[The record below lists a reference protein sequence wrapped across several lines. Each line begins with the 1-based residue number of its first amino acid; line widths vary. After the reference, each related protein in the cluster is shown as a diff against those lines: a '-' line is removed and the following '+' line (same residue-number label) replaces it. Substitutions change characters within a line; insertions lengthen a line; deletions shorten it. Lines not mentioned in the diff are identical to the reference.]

1 MALKSIPSIVATN
14 QYYQLAL
21 QALYQIANSGGGGG
35 GGGGAVTNAGTFAV
49 QNTAATPAGTNMIGS
64 VNPDSTGSGSV
75 TTSTPFVVTVTNFG
89 TLAFQSNAVA
99 TGTVTIEA
107 SVDGTTYTA
116 TTYAALTTGNTSS
129 NFNAATA
136 TIGQIDTSGFKNIR
150 FRSSNT
156 IVGTVG
162 ITYNL
167 SKNVATFMLDNP
179 IPTGSNV
186 IGGVSTQAANGS
198 LTMTNS
204 SVGTSS
210 ATLLAASTAT
220 KTLTIQNTSANTLYV
235 STTTPATAL
244 NGIVIGAGVGYQF
257 PFVPTNALY
266 CLGSAASTTF
276 TLWYA

>member
-1 MALKSIPSIVATN
+1 MPVTPLTFPAFVDTTSSE
-14 QYYQLAL
+14 QLW
-21 QALYQIANSGGGGG
+21 QIYNAIASGGGGG
-35 GGGGAVTNAGTFAV
+35 GGVVTNNGTFAV
-49 QNTAATPAGTNMIGS
+49 QNTAATPAGTNFIGS

-89 TLAFQSNAVA
+89 TLGFQSDAVA
-99 TGTVTIEA
+99 TGNVTIEA
-107 SVDGTTYTA
+107 SVDGTNYTA
-116 TTYAALTTGNTSS
+116 TTYTALTTGNTSS
-129 NFNAATA
+129 SFNAATA
-136 TIGQIDTSGFKNIR
+136 TIGQIDCSAFRNIR
-150 FRSSNT
+150 FRSNT

-167 SKNVATFMLDNP
+167 SKNVSNVMLDNP
-179 IPTGSNV
+179 LPAGTNV

-244 NGIVIGAGVGYQF
+244 NGIVIAAGVGYQF

-266 CLGSAASTTF
+266 CLGSAASTTY

>member
-1 MALKSIPSIVATN
+1 MSQFPEIASNLSTANYRVSELT
-14 QYYQLAL
+14 LL
-21 QALYQIANSGGGGG
+21 QSIANNTGGSGSSV
-35 GGGGAVTNAGTFAV
+35 VTNAGTFAV
-49 QNTAATPAGTNMIGS
+49 QNTAATPAGTNSIGS
-64 VNPDSTGSGSV
+64 VNPDATGSGSV
-75 TTSTPFVVTVTNFG
+75 TTSTPFVVTTTNFG

-107 SVDGTTYTA
+107 SVDGTNWTA

-129 NFNAATA
+129 SFNAATA
-136 TIGQIDTSGFKNIR
+136 TIGQIDVAGFKNIR
-150 FRSSNT
+150 FRSNT

-167 SKNVATFMLDNP
+167 SAQVSNIMLDNP
-179 IPTGSNV
+179 LPQGTNV
-186 IGGVSTQAANGS
+186 IGVVGTQAANGAI
-198 LTMTNS
+198 TMTAS

-210 ATLLAASTAT
+210 ATLLAASAAT

-257 PFVPTNALY
+257 PYVPTNALY
-266 CLGSAASTTF
+266 CLGSAASTTY